1 MPVPELRVWDGEE
14 MIYVNDSALWSLRIK
29 GASEWALY
37 KKTRLH
43 CRTSPETDLMQYVGM
58 EDVDGEKIFR
68 GDILRDEAGTRG
80 LVWWNSEK
88 GRYYLLHPDGEM
100 VVLSRETLGWRPWR
114 IAGNIHTDPNILDV
128 DLSRLLR
135 HLREYTNEVECP
147 VCGGT
152 DLETDTS
159 LVPRGASAKG
169 EEEPLAIKCT
179 RCNHVMLF
187 HRESTA

>member
-14 MIYVNDSALWSLRIK
+14 MIYVDDSALWSLRVE
-29 GASEWALY
+29 GASEWTLY
-37 KKTRLH
+37 HKTRLH

-68 GDILRDEAGTRG
+68 GDILRDEAGTLG

-88 GRYYLLHPDGEM
+88 GRYYLLHPDGGM
-100 VVLSRETLGWRPWR
+100 VVLSRETLSWRPWR
-114 IAGNIHTDPNILDV
+114 IAGNIHADPTILDV

-135 HLREYTNEVECP
+135 QLREYTDEVECP

-152 DLETDTS
+152 DFES
-159 LVPRGASAKG
+159 ARGAVPQGAATTEG
-169 EEEPLAIKCT
+169 EKPLAIKCT
-179 RCNHVMLF
+179 RCTHVMLF
-187 HRESTA
+187 HRERTA